1 MKIMQAPKFEAF
13 NSSEENLDGFDFNLE
28 AEDDMLADSKT
39 SNVSMDFQFE
49 SMKEELTNSLNDLK
63 FDDCLEEEDE
73 DAEPVRRPPTDAR
86 AARSRRS
93 LLSKSKT
100 FAINPVNFDPPANND
115 RTDDSSVN
123 TYATAPTTHQASQS
137 STSLSSMAQSSVFTL
152 DNYNGALEHLAQT
165 MKRTEESRRQVM
177 LQRAIMT
184 QAEEQRRLRAE
195 EQAALHAQQAMAYR
209 NNMRSNQF
217 QGSFDTM
224 NNGGGSSSE
233 AAAFLTGSSGTL
245 TSGLAHSR
253 RQLQIYMAQMNG
265 QTF

>member
-1 MKIMQAPKFEAF
+1 
-13 NSSEENLDGFDFNLE
+13 
-28 AEDDMLADSKT
+28 
-39 SNVSMDFQFE
+39 
-49 SMKEELTNSLNDLK
+49 
-63 FDDCLEEEDE
+63 
-73 DAEPVRRPPTDAR
+73 
-86 AARSRRS
+86 
-93 LLSKSKT
+93 
-100 FAINPVNFDPPANND
+100 
-115 RTDDSSVN
+115 
-123 TYATAPTTHQASQS
+123 
-137 STSLSSMAQSSVFTL
+137 
-152 DNYNGALEHLAQT
+152 
-165 MKRTEESRRQVM
+165 
-177 LQRAIMT
+177 MT
-184 QAEEQRRLRAE
+184 QSEEQRRLRAE